1 MNITFKYK
9 DGRPDYI
16 IHTER
21 IALFEEGPVLIDVAR
36 PKGRKRSEAL
46 TDIFFN
52 LEYLFRD
59 LKNMYETD
67 IEGMTISDCILGD
80 FIKKGNDVFCEPGE
94 ISIYD
99 SIIFNFCSDTFL
111 EKLLFTRNNAID
123 GSRGVTLDFEGH
135 TINESMIGM
144 GSGIAKDATF
154 LKVVLSTIKSC
165 LPQYNMKFDAASKK
179 FIYTYKGSV
188 LRDIEDIKEDDVFLF
203 FKFIEVMVTKPKH
216 FGIFFIDMSLFRP
229 HVLRSLLALIDLNY
243 MSNRFIFLYNCDSEQ
258 KKLVVKN
265 LTSFVLP
272 NHKIPLEESN
282 KIKKN
287 NSK

>member
-9 DGRPDYI
+9 DGRPDYVI
-16 IHTER
+16 QTER
-21 IALFEEGPVLIDVAR
+21 IPLFEEGTVLIDVAR
-36 PKGRKRSEAL
+36 PSGRKRAEAL

-59 LKNMYETD
+59 LKNMYNTD
-67 IEGMTISDCILGD
+67 IEEMTISDCILGD
-80 FIKKGNDVFCEPGE
+80 FVKKGNDVFCEPGE
-94 ISIYD
+94 VSIYD

-111 EKLLFTRNNAID
+111 EKLLFTRNNAPEKK
-123 GSRGVTLDFEGH
+123 RGVTLEFEGN

-144 GSGIAKDATF
+144 GSGIVKDATF

-203 FKFIEVMVTKPKH
+203 FKFIEVMITKPDH
-216 FGIFFIDMSLFRP
+216 YGIFFIDMSLFRT
-229 HVLRSLLALIDLNY
+229 HVLRALLALIDLNY
-243 MSNRFIFLYNCDSEQ
+243 MSSRLIFLYNCDSEQ

-272 NHKIPLEESN
+272 NHKIPLEDG
-282 KIKKN
+282 KKA
-287 NSK
+287 KKK